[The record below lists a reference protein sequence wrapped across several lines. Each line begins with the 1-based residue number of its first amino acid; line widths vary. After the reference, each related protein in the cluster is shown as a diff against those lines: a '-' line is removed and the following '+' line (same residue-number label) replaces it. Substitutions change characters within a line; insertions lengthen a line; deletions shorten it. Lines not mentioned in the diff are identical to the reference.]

1 MTIIQP
7 HKNNYKINFLISI
20 FIVGSLAMAI
30 WGIFLYNQLVN
41 FRHEVTSQEN
51 TLRKTEVTNAEL
63 KDKLYNL
70 MDTNT
75 FSSSTNPQSLIIDK
89 NPEYV
94 KNQPLMA
101 SH

>member
-7 HKNNYKINFLISI
+7 HKNNYKTNFLISI
-20 FIVGSLAMAI
+20 FIVSSLAVAI

-41 FRHEVTSQEN
+41 FRHEVVSQEN
-51 TLRKTEVTNAEL
+51 TLRKTEVYNAEL

-70 MDTNT
+70 TDTNT
-75 FSSSTNPQSLIIDK
+75 ISSSTNSQSLIIDK

-94 KNQPLMA
+94 KNKPLVA
-101 SH
+101 ND

>member
-7 HKNNYKINFLISI
+7 RKNNYKTNFLISI
-20 FIVGSLAMAI
+20 FIIAGLTMAI

-41 FRHEVTSQEN
+41 FRHELTSQEN
-51 TLRKTEVTNAEL
+51 TLRKTEVINAEL

-70 MDTNT
+70 TDTNT

-89 NPEYV
+89 NPQYI
-94 KNQPLMA
+94 KNKPLVA
-101 SH
+101 NH

>member
-7 HKNNYKINFLISI
+7 HKSNYKTNFWISI
-20 FIVGSLAMAI
+20 FIVGSLAMAV

-41 FRHEVTSQEN
+41 FRHEMTSQEN
-51 TLRKTEVTNAEL
+51 TLRKAEIYNAEL

-70 MDTNT
+70 TDTNT
-75 FSSSTNPQSLIIDK
+75 ISSSTDSQSLIIDK

-94 KNQPLMA
+94 KNKPLVVND
-101 SH
+101 